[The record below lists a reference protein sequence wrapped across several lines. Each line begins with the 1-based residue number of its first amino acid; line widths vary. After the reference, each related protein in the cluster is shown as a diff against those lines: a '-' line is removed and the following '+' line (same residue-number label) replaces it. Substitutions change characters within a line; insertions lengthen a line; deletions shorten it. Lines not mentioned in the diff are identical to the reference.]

1 MKNVTD
7 PFLPIEMLGDFLRIE
22 FRPILFMP
30 GERFG
35 DFSHVDNGR
44 YFTYLVEVW

>member
-7 PFLPIEMLGDFLRIE
+7 PFLPVEMLGDFLRIE

-35 DFSHVDNGR
+35 DFSHADNGR